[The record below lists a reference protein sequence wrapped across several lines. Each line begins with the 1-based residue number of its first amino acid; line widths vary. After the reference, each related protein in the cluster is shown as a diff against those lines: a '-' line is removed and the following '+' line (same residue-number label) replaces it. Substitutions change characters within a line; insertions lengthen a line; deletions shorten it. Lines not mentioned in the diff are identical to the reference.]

1 MFADCIVFFMIQ
13 YDKML
18 LLYGA
23 IVVHGAM
30 QSFILQMV
38 SCDSSITVF
47 RYQHEEIY
55 RQNIS
60 SLDITDGTKHRDNTH

>member
-1 MFADCIVFFMIQ
+1 MIQ

-18 LLYGA
+18 LLYGV
-23 IVVHGAM
+23 IVVHAAM

-60 SLDITDGTKHRDNTH
+60 SLDITDRTKHRDNTH